1 MMFLTLPNCP
11 GGPQSVPSRNSV
23 VLVDGTKAGGT
34 PGWECPRE
42 DQDLRPL
49 AGVTRPAGVC
59 VCGGNDGSPCVRGTF
74 STLDVAGRLLSAVPT
89 APPPP
94 PPSWSYEPCWP
105 DGPVVAEGPI
115 GPFGALPP
123 FFHEFL
129 EPLEHSV
136 LDAALDGRLMEGIPV
151 LDPLDHL
158 VLEMA
163 LNDGPLEEMSNLEP

>member
-1 MMFLTLPNCP
+1 MCS
-11 GGPQSVPSRNSV
+11 GDV
-23 VLVDGTKAGGT
+23 VH
-34 PGWECPRE
+34 PRCCRE
-42 DQDLRPL
+42 AP
-49 AGVTRPAGVC
+49 
-59 VCGGNDGSPCVRGTF
+59 F
-74 STLDVAGRLLSAVPT
+74 GRAYC
-89 APPPP
+89 PPP

-151 LDPLDHL
+151 LLDPLDHL